1 MRSKPRYPGTGVPP
15 LSPKNGYIVKD
26 RQENFPMHEYS
37 IAYDIYATARKAALE
52 HQAIK
57 INRIVIDIGE
67 MAMVNPDQ
75 VEFLFR
81 AIAEEDPLFKGVTFE
96 THTIKPEVKC
106 SCGYEGTTLYVC
118 PVCGALPELV
128 KGKEV
133 LVSNI
138 EVEVD

>member
-1 MRSKPRYPGTGVPP
+1 
-15 LSPKNGYIVKD
+15 
-26 RQENFPMHEYS
+26 MHEYS
-37 IAYDIYATARKAALE
+37 IAYDIYATARKAAVE
-52 HQAIK
+52 HQAILVK
-57 INRIVIDIGE
+57 RICIDIGE

-81 AIAEEDPLFKGVTFE
+81 EIAEEDPLFKGVTLQNP
-96 THTIKPEVKC
+96 TITPEVKC

-118 PVCGALPELV
+118 PLCGALPELV
-128 KGKEV
+128 KGKEI